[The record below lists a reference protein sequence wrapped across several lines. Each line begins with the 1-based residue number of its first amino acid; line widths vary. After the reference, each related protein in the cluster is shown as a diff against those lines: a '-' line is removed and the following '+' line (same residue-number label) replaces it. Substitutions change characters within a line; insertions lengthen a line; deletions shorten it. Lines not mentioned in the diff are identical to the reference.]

1 MRRGETIAAVST
13 APGRAGVA
21 VVRVSGDGAFAL
33 AHALTGRAVAPGR
46 IGVARVRGEMCVIL
60 AFKAPHSYTG
70 EDVVEVQCHGGAIAP
85 QRILAACFDAGAR
98 LARPGEFTERAFLNG
113 RLSLDEAEAVID
125 LIDAKTERAAEAA
138 LSGLDGTRDKALR
151 ALYDE
156 ALDLSSTLEHALDV
170 DESDLPDG
178 FERQMASRLDELAGQ
193 IDAARRRLRE
203 GALLHEGALV
213 VLAGPPNAGKSSLL
227 NALLG
232 ENRAIV
238 SPTAGTTRDAIEA
251 WADFGGWPVRLVDTA
266 GLRETSDSVEAEG
279 VARAEALVARAD
291 VVVALGGARGTIA
304 VHAKCDLG
312 HGPGLNVSAVTGEGL
327 DDLKRAI
334 VAALEE
340 KVAQGGALAEAAGE
354 RRRQIDSALAAA
366 RAALA
371 EGAPHARDLVLLGNA
386 ARRVAGILGEL
397 IGAEYSADLL
407 DRLFSRF
414 CVGK

>member
-1 MRRGETIAAVST
+1 
-13 APGRAGVA
+13 
-21 VVRVSGDGAFAL
+21 
-33 AHALTGRAVAPGR
+33 
-46 IGVARVRGEMCVIL
+46 
-60 AFKAPHSYTG
+60 
-70 EDVVEVQCHGGAIAP
+70 
-85 QRILAACFDAGAR
+85 
-98 LARPGEFTERAFLNG
+98 
-113 RLSLDEAEAVID
+113 
-125 LIDAKTERAAEAA
+125 
-138 LSGLDGTRDKALR
+138 
-151 ALYDE
+151 
-156 ALDLSSTLEHALDV
+156 
-170 DESDLPDG
+170 
-178 FERQMASRLDELAGQ
+178 MASRLDELAGQ

-266 GLRETSDSVEAEG
+266 GLRETSDAVEAEG

-366 RAALA
+366 RATLA
-371 EGAPHARDLVLLGNA
+371 EGAPHACDLVLLGNV
-386 ARRVAGILGEL
+386 ARRAAGILGEL
-397 IGAEYSADLL
+397 VGAEYSADLL